1 MIQALRLAV
10 TVQLDKNRIT
20 EITTRLGPGAADDV
34 ISRTM
39 EELAVQLAK
48 VHSAVKQGLTHEA
61 QVAAW
66 KIAEFSAHIGMPS
79 LSAAAITVAEV
90 SSGNC
95 GVALVATAARLDR
108 IGEASL
114 MQVWD
119 LQDLSM

>member
-1 MIQALRLAV
+1 MIQALKLAV
-10 TVQLDKNRIT
+10 TVQLDKNRIA
-20 EITTRLGPGAADDV
+20 EIAARLGPRAADEV

-48 VHSAVKQGLTHEA
+48 VHRAVERGLNNDA
-61 QVAAW
+61 QAAAR

-79 LSAAAITVAEV
+79 LSTAAATVAEV
-90 SSGNC
+90 SNGNC
-95 GVALVATAARLDR
+95 CVALVATAARLDR